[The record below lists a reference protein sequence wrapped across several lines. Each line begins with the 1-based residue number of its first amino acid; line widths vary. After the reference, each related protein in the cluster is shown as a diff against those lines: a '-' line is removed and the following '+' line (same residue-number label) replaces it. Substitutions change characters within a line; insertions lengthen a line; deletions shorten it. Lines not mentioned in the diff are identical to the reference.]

1 MPVQGPSGRPNQ
13 RVRPNGPEKQTVKR
27 RVSRSRSL
35 PNQPLRLAGH
45 VYKSRIRILRLALL
59 SFPRNYLRRRR
70 RYWTDDAR
78 SAGNT
83 VGIRSGC
90 QCRVRSDDAH
100 PGTGKIPPP
109 ASRTL
114 NMPRLTL
121 PKKRPVKHTTSSPT
135 LYASTRL
142 RARLSTVA
150 SSVFV
155 S

>member
-1 MPVQGPSGRPNQ
+1 
-13 RVRPNGPEKQTVKR
+13 
-27 RVSRSRSL
+27 
-35 PNQPLRLAGH
+35 
-45 VYKSRIRILRLALL
+45 
-59 SFPRNYLRRRR
+59 

-90 QCRVRSDDAH
+90 QCRVQSDDAH
-100 PGTGKIPPP
+100 PGTGKIRPP

-121 PKKRPVKHTTSSPT
+121 PKKRPVKHATSSPT
-135 LYASTRL
+135 LYASPRL
-142 RARLSTVA
+142 RPPLSTVQ

-155 S
+155 NGTRTVRPIEYWAAIWKPQAALGQGVELPA